1 MKKGGGILTGERM
14 RNQSI
19 GIDRERGKYRRREMQ
34 KQRDKRVSQI
44 EEEAEEESE
53 SDRRGGWGRKC
64 FPLKMK
70 DKNAQIT
77 KKSLFLCNHCRRFN
91 RKYQIETFYQNLE
104 KVSIKKETITSDLYE
119 CHLFLLRA
127 FNFLINVDL
136 KR

>member
-53 SDRRGGWGRKC
+53 SDRRGG
-64 FPLKMK
+64 
-70 DKNAQIT
+70 
-77 KKSLFLCNHCRRFN
+77 
-91 RKYQIETFYQNLE
+91 
-104 KVSIKKETITSDLYE
+104 
-119 CHLFLLRA
+119 
-127 FNFLINVDL
+127 
-136 KR
+136 